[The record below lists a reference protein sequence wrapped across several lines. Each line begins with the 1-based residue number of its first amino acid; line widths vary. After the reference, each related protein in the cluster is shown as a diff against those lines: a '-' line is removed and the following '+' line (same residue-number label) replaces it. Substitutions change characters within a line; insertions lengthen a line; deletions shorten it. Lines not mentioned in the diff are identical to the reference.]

1 MNVTNLER
9 HGAKT
14 SSQETSGL
22 KKKLSANPKGAS
34 ASPQGTGQAKRITTA
49 ILEVLG
55 GLRTPG
61 QAATVL
67 AVSLPR
73 YYLME
78 NRAIQGMVSA
88 CEPRPLGRAMTP
100 ASELAK
106 LHKDYERLKRDY
118 DRQQA
123 VLRAAQRAVGLPP
136 PAAPDKKNGK
146 RRKRRPVVRALT
158 ARARLQMEPA
168 ATAEMA
174 ADSIP
179 QEDLRSDG

>member
-1 MNVTNLER
+1 MNVPNLER
-9 HGAKT
+9 HGAKIR
-14 SSQETSGL
+14 SQETSGL
-22 KKKLSANPKGAS
+22 KKPSAKPKGAS
-34 ASPQGTGQAKRITTA
+34 ASPQGTAQAKRITAA

-61 QAATVL
+61 QAATAL
-67 AVSLPR
+67 AMSLPR

-88 CEPRPLGRAMTP
+88 CEPRLLGRTMTP
-100 ASELAK
+100 AGELTK
-106 LHKDYERLKRDY
+106 LRKDYERLKRDY

-146 RRKRRPVVRALT
+146 RRNRRPVVRALT
-158 ARARLQMEPA
+158 AGARLQVEPA
-168 ATAEMA
+168 AIAEMA
-174 ADSIP
+174 VEGIP
-179 QEDLRSDG
+179 REDPGSVG